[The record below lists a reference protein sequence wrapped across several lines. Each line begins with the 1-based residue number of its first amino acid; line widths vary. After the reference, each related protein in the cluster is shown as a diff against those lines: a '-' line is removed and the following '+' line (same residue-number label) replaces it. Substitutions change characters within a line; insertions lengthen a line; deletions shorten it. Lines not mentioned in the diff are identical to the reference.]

1 MSAFFSPAEFRKRNR
16 EGQRVILTWLPPDP
30 FCDQSALASVDLID
44 QFDDWHLVH
53 TTPRAHAIACP
64 AEDEQLLL
72 YFPKSS
78 LDANV
83 RWHQFKGGNWYISV
97 PFSLPANLCRSLGI
111 SAGSQIATGRYIPA
125 DLSGHLVFRL
135 RVTKR
140 FIP

>member
-30 FCDQSALASVDLID
+30 FCDRSTLASIDLID
-44 QFDDWHLVH
+44 QFDDWQLVC
-53 TTPRAHAIACP
+53 TAPRAQAIACP
-64 AEDEQLLL
+64 AQDGQILL

-83 RWHQFKGGNWYISV
+83 RWRQFQGGNWYIRM
-97 PFSLPANLCRSLGI
+97 PFSLPANLCQSIGI
-111 SAGSQIATGRYIPA
+111 SVGSQIATGRYIPT

-135 RVTKR
+135 RVTKLI
-140 FIP
+140 IP